1 MPAGVDVDPSREVC
15 LTLSL
20 VYACFLCLQIC
31 SDLTPFVSLLLALMI
46 PTVESST
53 PEFDDQAFIPASDSL
68 QELLTASSLCDGSG
82 TKTVTEPL
90 LLWLDRYGGP
100 IVQASIDGT
109 LTLCHRVDS

>member
-1 MPAGVDVDPSREVC
+1 MVPTTESPA
-15 LTLSL
+15 
-20 VYACFLCLQIC
+20 
-31 SDLTPFVSLLLALMI
+31 
-46 PTVESST
+46 

-109 LTLCHRVDS
+109 LVS